1 MGTDNEFRDMVQLF
15 ARTRAR
21 PVVDR
26 VFPLSQ
32 AAAAM
37 ERMMKSEQMGKIVL
51 DCTK

>member
-1 MGTDNEFRDMVQLF
+1 MVHLI

-21 PVVDR
+21 PVLDR

-32 AAAAM
+32 ARAAM
-37 ERMMKSEQMGKIVL
+37 ERMMASEQMGKIVL